1 MKAGENEADP
11 TKEQTSLTTGD
22 DGADSDGA
30 KEKKVESTK
39 TSAGHNPNK
48 VQAPDKPKPKPSG
61 SGEPS
66 PFGNNIAEFIQFLSD
81 TWQEFRKISWPN
93 REQVIRE
100 TWSVLVLCAL
110 ITCSVLAFDW
120 AIAKSIFEPL
130 DRYAKK
136 MGGGVGHT
144 TQTWGPLAPRP
155 GAPVDNPNIPGNAL
169 PPSNAP
175 AAPVV
180 PISTPSPEST
190 APAPGSPAPTPVNS
204 TPSTPPKP

>member
-1 MKAGENEADP
+1 LKSGDTEPELS
-11 TKEQTSLTTGD
+11 KEQDSLTAGD
-22 DGADSDGA
+22 DGADSGGI
-30 KEKKVESTK
+30 KEKTVESSSK

-48 VQAPDKPKPKPSG
+48 VQAPEKPKPKQS
-61 SGEPS
+61 SAGEPS

-144 TQTWGPLAPRP
+144 TQTWGPLTPRP

-169 PPSNAP
+169 PPAGAP
-175 AAPVV
+175 PTTA
-180 PISTPSPEST
+180 PSPQPT
-190 APAPGSPAPTPVNS
+190 APAPESPAPVNGTPD
-204 TPSTPPKP
+204 TTPKP